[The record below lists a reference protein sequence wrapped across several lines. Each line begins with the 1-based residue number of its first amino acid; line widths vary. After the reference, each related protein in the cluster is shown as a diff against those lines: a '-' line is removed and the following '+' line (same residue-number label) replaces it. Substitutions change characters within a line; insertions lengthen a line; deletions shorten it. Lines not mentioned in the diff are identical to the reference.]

1 MKRVVITGM
10 GVVSPLGGSVAEQAD
25 ALDAGRHGLRAMPE
39 WAAYKGLRSLVA
51 APAELKNEK
60 AIPRQNRRSMSRMS
74 IFAAQAAL
82 EALRDAGLTEGAQ
95 GDGRTGCVTGS
106 TTGSAIALSQVY
118 ETMLPEKDFSILQ
131 SMQFFQCLSH
141 TVAMNLAQYLG
152 LRGVLLSTNAACAS
166 SLQAIGTAFDLVRSG
181 RQDAV
186 FCGGAEEVHPTVTGS
201 FDMLMAASVGCNDR
215 PEAASRPFDAA
226 RDGLVCG
233 EGAGILVVEDL
244 DRARARG
251 ARIYAEILGFHT
263 CSGGAHISESNR
275 DGIATCMREAL
286 ADAHCAPND
295 VDYVSAHAT
304 ATLQGDG
311 EEAAAVRSVFG
322 DRVPVSSLKGNLGHT
337 LGASGAIELVAV
349 IEGLRRGHLYPT
361 RNLETVAEECKGIRH
376 VTARE
381 ATEARIFLK
390 NSFAFGGIYASLAC
404 RQWTD
409 GGDP

>member
-10 GVVSPLGGSVAEQAD
+10 GAVSPVGGTAAELAD

-39 WAAYKGLRSLVA
+39 WTAYKGLRSLVA
-51 APAELKNEK
+51 APAELKDEK

-74 IFAAQAAL
+74 IFAAQAAQ
-82 EALRDAGLTEGAQ
+82 EALRDAGLAADGL
-95 GDGRTGCVTGS
+95 GDGRTGCVAGS

-118 ETMLPEKDFSILQ
+118 EMMLPEKDFSILQ

-152 LRGVLLSTNAACAS
+152 LRGVLLATNAACAS
-166 SLQAIGTAFDLVRSG
+166 SLQAIGTAFDLVRAG

-186 FCGGAEEVHPTVTGS
+186 FCGGAEEVHATVTGS
-201 FDMLMAASVGCNDR
+201 FDMLMAASTRCNDR

-233 EGAGILVVEDL
+233 EGAGILVVEGL
-244 DRARARG
+244 DRALARG
-251 ARIYAEILGFHT
+251 ARIHAEILGFNT
-263 CSGGAHISESNR
+263 CSVGSHISESNR
-275 DGIATCMREAL
+275 AGIAACMRAAL
-286 ADAHCAPND
+286 ADARLAPAAIE
-295 VDYVSAHAT
+295 YVNAHAT

-311 EEAAAVRSVFG
+311 EEAAAIGDVFG

-349 IEGLRRGHLYPT
+349 LAGLERGHLYPT
-361 RNLETVAEECKGIRH
+361 RNLETVAAECAGIRH
-376 VTARE
+376 VTAPE
-381 ATEARIFLK
+381 PTAARTFLK
-390 NSFAFGGIYASLAC
+390 NSFAFGGIHASLVC
-404 RQWTD
+404 RRWTA
-409 GGDP
+409 GDPP